1 MKKLTTILFQYKIF
15 PVLMFLVSTGLGIL
29 VITQNILIADFLA
42 KIIRHQFQGL
52 WIVLFILLGVLFLRA
67 TVQFLNQWL
76 GDTLAFK
83 VKHMLR
89 QRVIYKN
96 NGHPIGEQMTI
107 LTENIDGL
115 APFYKS
121 YLPQVFKSM
130 MVPLI
135 IIIAMFFIHFNTALI
150 MLITAPFI
158 PLFYIIFGLKTR
170 DESKDQM
177 TYLNQFS
184 QRFLN
189 IAKGLVTLKL
199 FNRTEQTEK
208 HIYDDSTQFRTL
220 TMRILRS
227 AFLSGLMLEFISMLG
242 IGLVALEATL
252 SLVVFHNIDFKTAA
266 IAIILAPE
274 FYNAIKDLGQAFH
287 TGKQSEGASD
297 VVFEFLEQPNN
308 NNEFLLKYEENQ
320 KPFIQLTDIS
330 FRYDNS
336 DRLVL
341 NDLNLEIYNG
351 DQIAL
356 VGPSGAGKSTL
367 THLIAGVYQPTI
379 GTISTNQR
387 DLNIGILSQQP
398 YIFSASIKEN
408 ITMFKDIENNTIE
421 EVLDEV
427 GLLDKVQSFTKGIN
441 TIIGEGGEMLSG
453 GQMRRIELCRLLVMK
468 PDLVIF
474 DEPATGLDIQTEHM
488 IQNVLFQHFKDTTMI
503 VIAHRDNTIRHLQR
517 RLYIENGRLIADDRN
532 ISVNITENGRLIAD
546 DRNISVNITENGDDL

>member
-15 PVLMFLVSTGLGIL
+15 PALMFLVSTGLGIL

-52 WIVLFILLGVLFLRA
+52 WIVLFILLGVLLLRA

-107 LTENIDGL
+107 LTENINGL

-135 IIIAMFFIHFNTALI
+135 IIIAMFFIHINTALI

-320 KPFIQLTDIS
+320 NPFIQLTDIS
-330 FRYDNS
+330 FRYDDS

-341 NDLNLEIYNG
+341 NDLNLEIFKG

-379 GTISTNQR
+379 GTISTNKH

-408 ITMFKDIENNTIE
+408 ITMFKDIENNTVE

-427 GLLDKVQSFTKGIN
+427 GLLDKVQSFTQGIN

-532 ISVNITENGRLIAD
+532 ISVNITENG
-546 DRNISVNITENGDDL
+546 DDL

>member
-52 WIVLFILLGVLFLRA
+52 WIVLFILLGVLLLRA

-336 DRLVL
+336 DILVL

-532 ISVNITENGRLIAD
+532 ISVNITENG
-546 DRNISVNITENGDDL
+546 DDL

>member
-52 WIVLFILLGVLFLRA
+52 WIVLFILLGVLLLRA

-297 VVFEFLEQPNN
+297 VVFEFLEQPNY

-330 FRYDNS
+330 FRYDDS

-341 NDLNLEIYNG
+341 NDLNLEIFKG

-427 GLLDKVQSFTKGIN
+427 GLLDKVQSFAKGIN

-532 ISVNITENGRLIAD
+532 ISVNITENG
-546 DRNISVNITENGDDL
+546 DDL

>member
-15 PVLMFLVSTGLGIL
+15 PVLMFLVSTGLGII

-52 WIVLFILLGVLFLRA
+52 WIVLFILLGVLLLRA

-297 VVFEFLEQPNN
+297 VVFEFLEQPNY

-330 FRYDNS
+330 FRYDDS

-341 NDLNLEIYNG
+341 NDLNLEIFKG

-427 GLLDKVQSFTKGIN
+427 GLLDKVQYFTKGIN

-532 ISVNITENGRLIAD
+532 ISVNITENG
-546 DRNISVNITENGDDL
+546 NDL

>member
-52 WIVLFILLGVLFLRA
+52 WIVLFILLGVLLLRA

-135 IIIAMFFIHFNTALI
+135 IIIAIFFIHINTALI

-252 SLVVFHNIDFKTAA
+252 NLVVFHNIDFKTAA

-330 FRYDNS
+330 FRYDDS

-341 NDLNLEIYNG
+341 NDLNLEIFKG

-379 GTISTNQR
+379 GTISINQR

-408 ITMFKDIENNTIE
+408 ITMFKDIENNTVE

-427 GLLDKVQSFTKGIN
+427 GLLDKVQSFTQGIN

-488 IQNVLFQHFKDTTMI
+488 IQNVLFQHFKGTTMI

-532 ISVNITENGRLIAD
+532 ISVNITENG
-546 DRNISVNITENGDDL
+546 DDL

>member
-52 WIVLFILLGVLFLRA
+52 WIVLFILLGVLLLRA

-130 MVPLI
+130 TVPLI

-330 FRYDNS
+330 FRYNNS

-367 THLIAGVYQPTI
+367 THLIAGVYRPTI

-408 ITMFKDIENNTIE
+408 ITMFKDIENKTVE

-532 ISVNITENGRLIAD
+532 ISVNITENG
-546 DRNISVNITENGDDL
+546 DDL

>member
-52 WIVLFILLGVLFLRA
+52 WIVLFILLGVLLLRA

-170 DESKDQM
+170 DESKAQM

-220 TMRILRS
+220 TIRILRS

-297 VVFEFLEQPNN
+297 VVFEFLEQPNY

-330 FRYDNS
+330 FRYDDS

-341 NDLNLEIYNG
+341 NDLNLEIFKG

-532 ISVNITENGRLIAD
+532 ISVNITENG
-546 DRNISVNITENGDDL
+546 DDL

>member
-15 PVLMFLVSTGLGIL
+15 PILMFLVSTGLGIL

-52 WIVLFILLGVLFLRA
+52 WIVLFILLGVLLLRA

-297 VVFEFLEQPNN
+297 VVFEFLEQPNY

-330 FRYDNS
+330 FRYDDS

-341 NDLNLEIYNG
+341 NDLNLEIFKG

-532 ISVNITENGRLIAD
+532 ISVNITENG
-546 DRNISVNITENGDDL
+546 DDL

>member
-29 VITQNILIADFLA
+29 VIAQNILIADFLA

-52 WIVLFILLGVLFLRA
+52 WIVLFILLGVLLLRA

-252 SLVVFHNIDFKTAA
+252 NLVVFHNIDFKTAA

-330 FRYDNS
+330 FRYDDS

-341 NDLNLEIYNG
+341 NDLNLEIFKG

-367 THLIAGVYQPTI
+367 THLIAGVYQSTI
-379 GTISTNQR
+379 GTISINQR
-387 DLNIGILSQQP
+387 DLNIGILTQQP

-408 ITMFKDIENNTIE
+408 ITMFKDIENNTVE

-427 GLLDKVQSFTKGIN
+427 GLLDKVQSFTQGIN

-532 ISVNITENGRLIAD
+532 ISVNITENG
-546 DRNISVNITENGDDL
+546 DDL

>member
-52 WIVLFILLGVLFLRA
+52 WIVLFILLGVLLLRA

-297 VVFEFLEQPNN
+297 VVFEFLEQPNY

-330 FRYDNS
+330 FRYDDS

-341 NDLNLEIYNG
+341 NDLNLEIFKG

-427 GLLDKVQSFTKGIN
+427 GLLDKVQSFTKGIH

-532 ISVNITENGRLIAD
+532 ISVNITENG
-546 DRNISVNITENGDDL
+546 DDL

>member
-1 MKKLTTILFQYKIF
+1 MKKLTIILFQYKIF

-52 WIVLFILLGVLFLRA
+52 WIVLFILLGVLLLRA

-503 VIAHRDNTIRHLQR
+503 VIAHRYNTIRHLQR

-532 ISVNITENGRLIAD
+532 ISVNITENG
-546 DRNISVNITENGDDL
+546 DDL

>member
-29 VITQNILIADFLA
+29 IITQNILIADFLA

-52 WIVLFILLGVLFLRA
+52 WIVLFILLGVLLLRA

-135 IIIAMFFIHFNTALI
+135 IIIAMFFIHINTALI

-252 SLVVFHNIDFKTAA
+252 NLVVFHNIDFKTAA

-330 FRYDNS
+330 FRYDDS

-341 NDLNLEIYNG
+341 NDLNLEIFKG

-379 GTISTNQR
+379 GTISINQR

-408 ITMFKDIENNTIE
+408 ITMFKDIENNTVE

-427 GLLDKVQSFTKGIN
+427 GLLDKVQSFTQGIN

-488 IQNVLFQHFKDTTMI
+488 IQNVLFQHFKGTTMI

-532 ISVNITENGRLIAD
+532 ISVNITENG
-546 DRNISVNITENGDDL
+546 DDL

>member
-15 PVLMFLVSTGLGIL
+15 PVLMFLVSTGLGII

-52 WIVLFILLGVLFLRA
+52 WIVLFILLGVLLLRA

-297 VVFEFLEQPNN
+297 VVFEFLEQPNY

-330 FRYDNS
+330 FRYDDS

-341 NDLNLEIYNG
+341 NDLNLEIFKG

-488 IQNVLFQHFKDTTMI
+488 IQNVLFQHFKDTTMT

-532 ISVNITENGRLIAD
+532 ISVNITENG
-546 DRNISVNITENGDDL
+546 DDL

>member
-52 WIVLFILLGVLFLRA
+52 WIVLFILLGVLLLRA

-330 FRYDNS
+330 FRYNNS

-367 THLIAGVYQPTI
+367 THLIAGVYRPTI

-408 ITMFKDIENNTIE
+408 ITMFKDIENKTVE

-427 GLLDKVQSFTKGIN
+427 GLLDKVQSFAKGIN

-532 ISVNITENGRLIAD
+532 ISVNITENG
-546 DRNISVNITENGDDL
+546 DDL

>member
-52 WIVLFILLGVLFLRA
+52 WIVLFILLGVLLLRA

-135 IIIAMFFIHFNTALI
+135 IIIAMFFIHINTALI

-252 SLVVFHNIDFKTAA
+252 NLVVFHNIDFKTAA

-330 FRYDNS
+330 FRYDDS

-341 NDLNLEIYNG
+341 NDLNLEIFKG

-379 GTISTNQR
+379 GTISINQR

-408 ITMFKDIENNTIE
+408 ITMFKDIENNTVE

-427 GLLDKVQSFTKGIN
+427 GLLDKVQSFTQGIN
-441 TIIGEGGEMLSG
+441 TIIGERGEMLSG

-488 IQNVLFQHFKDTTMI
+488 IQNVLFQHFKGTTMI

-532 ISVNITENGRLIAD
+532 ISVNITENG
-546 DRNISVNITENGDDL
+546 DDL

>member
-15 PVLMFLVSTGLGIL
+15 PVLMFLVSTGLGII

-52 WIVLFILLGVLFLRA
+52 WIVLFILLGVLLLRA
-67 TVQFLNQWL
+67 IVQFLNQWL

-242 IGLVALEATL
+242 IGLAALEATL

-297 VVFEFLEQPNN
+297 VVFEFLEQPNY

-330 FRYDNS
+330 FRYDDS

-341 NDLNLEIYNG
+341 NDLNLEIFKG

-532 ISVNITENGRLIAD
+532 ISVNITENG
-546 DRNISVNITENGDDL
+546 DDL

>member
-1 MKKLTTILFQYKIF
+1 MKKLTTLLFQYKIF

-29 VITQNILIADFLA
+29 VITQNILIADFLD

-52 WIVLFILLGVLFLRA
+52 WIVLFILLGVLLLRA

-297 VVFEFLEQPNN
+297 VVFEFLEQPNY

-330 FRYDNS
+330 FRYDDS

-341 NDLNLEIYNG
+341 NDLNLEIFKG

-517 RLYIENGRLIADDRN
+517 RLYIENGRLIAD
-532 ISVNITENGRLIAD
+532 G
-546 DRNISVNITENGDDL
+546 RNISVNITENGDDL

>member
-15 PVLMFLVSTGLGIL
+15 PVLMFLISTGLGIL

-52 WIVLFILLGVLFLRA
+52 WIVLFILLGVLLLRA

-330 FRYDNS
+330 FRYNNS

-367 THLIAGVYQPTI
+367 THLIAGVYRPTI

-408 ITMFKDIENNTIE
+408 ITMFKDIENKTVE

-532 ISVNITENGRLIAD
+532 ISVNITENG
-546 DRNISVNITENGDDL
+546 DDL

>member
-52 WIVLFILLGVLFLRA
+52 WIVLFILLGVLLLRA

-330 FRYDNS
+330 FRYDDS

-341 NDLNLEIYNG
+341 NDLNLEIFKG

-408 ITMFKDIENNTIE
+408 ITMFKDIENKTVE

-488 IQNVLFQHFKDTTMI
+488 IQNVLFQHFKDTTTI

-532 ISVNITENGRLIAD
+532 ISVNITENG
-546 DRNISVNITENGDDL
+546 DDL

>member
-15 PVLMFLVSTGLGIL
+15 PVLMFMVSTGLGIL

-52 WIVLFILLGVLFLRA
+52 WIVLFILLGVLLLRA
-67 TVQFLNQWL
+67 TVQFINQWL

-330 FRYDNS
+330 FRYDDS

-341 NDLNLEIYNG
+341 NDLNLEIFKG

-379 GTISTNQR
+379 GTISTNKR

-427 GLLDKVQSFTKGIN
+427 GLLDKVQSFTQGIN

-532 ISVNITENGRLIAD
+532 ISVNITENG
-546 DRNISVNITENGDDL
+546 DDL

>member
-1 MKKLTTILFQYKIF
+1 MILRKTFYNRLGDIIVKKLTTILFQYKIF

-52 WIVLFILLGVLFLRA
+52 WIVLFILLGVLLLRA

-330 FRYDNS
+330 FRYNNS

-367 THLIAGVYQPTI
+367 THLIAGVYRPTI

-408 ITMFKDIENNTIE
+408 ITMFKDIENKTVE
-421 EVLDEV
+421 EVLDVV

-532 ISVNITENGRLIAD
+532 ISVNITENG
-546 DRNISVNITENGDDL
+546 DDL

>member
-52 WIVLFILLGVLFLRA
+52 WIVLFILLGVLLLRA

-297 VVFEFLEQPNN
+297 VVFEFLEQPNY

-330 FRYDNS
+330 FRYDDS

-341 NDLNLEIYNG
+341 NDLNLEIFKG

-387 DLNIGILSQQP
+387 DFNIGILSQQP

-532 ISVNITENGRLIAD
+532 ISVNITENG
-546 DRNISVNITENGDDL
+546 DDL

>member
-52 WIVLFILLGVLFLRA
+52 WIVLFILLGVLLLRA

-297 VVFEFLEQPNN
+297 FVFEFLEQPNN

-532 ISVNITENGRLIAD
+532 ISVNITENG
-546 DRNISVNITENGDDL
+546 DDL

>member
-52 WIVLFILLGVLFLRA
+52 WIVLFILLGVLLLRA

-252 SLVVFHNIDFKTAA
+252 SLVVFHDIDFKTAA

-297 VVFEFLEQPNN
+297 VVFEFLEQPNY

-330 FRYDNS
+330 FRYDDS

-341 NDLNLEIYNG
+341 NDLNLEIFKG

-532 ISVNITENGRLIAD
+532 ISVNITENG
-546 DRNISVNITENGDDL
+546 DDL

>member
-52 WIVLFILLGVLFLRA
+52 WIVLFILLGVLLLRA

-135 IIIAMFFIHFNTALI
+135 IIIAMFFIHINTALI

-252 SLVVFHNIDFKTAA
+252 NLVVFHNIDFKTAA

-330 FRYDNS
+330 FRYDDS

-341 NDLNLEIYNG
+341 NDLNLEIFKG

-379 GTISTNQR
+379 GTISINQR

-408 ITMFKDIENNTIE
+408 ITMFKDIENNTVE

-427 GLLDKVQSFTKGIN
+427 GLLDKVQSFTQGIN

-468 PDLVIF
+468 PDLIIF

-488 IQNVLFQHFKDTTMI
+488 IQNVLFQHFKGTTMI

-532 ISVNITENGRLIAD
+532 ISVNITENG
-546 DRNISVNITENGDDL
+546 DDL

>member
-42 KIIRHQFQGL
+42 KIIRNQFQGL
-52 WIVLFILLGVLFLRA
+52 WIVLFILLGVLLLRA

-330 FRYDNS
+330 FRYDDS

-341 NDLNLEIYNG
+341 NDLNLEIFKG

-367 THLIAGVYQPTI
+367 THLIAGVYHPTI

-408 ITMFKDIENNTIE
+408 ITMFKDIENNIVE

-532 ISVNITENGRLIAD
+532 ISVNITENG
-546 DRNISVNITENGDDL
+546 DDL

>member
-15 PVLMFLVSTGLGIL
+15 PVLMFMVSTGLGIL

-52 WIVLFILLGVLFLRA
+52 WIVLFILLGVLLLRA

-199 FNRTEQTEK
+199 FNRTGQTEK

-330 FRYDNS
+330 FRYDDS

-341 NDLNLEIYNG
+341 NDLNLEIFKG

-379 GTISTNQR
+379 GTISTNKR

-427 GLLDKVQSFTKGIN
+427 GLLDKVQSFTQGIN

-532 ISVNITENGRLIAD
+532 ISVNITENG
-546 DRNISVNITENGDDL
+546 DDL

>member
-52 WIVLFILLGVLFLRA
+52 RIVLFILLGVLLLRA

-135 IIIAMFFIHFNTALI
+135 IIIAMFFIHINTALI

-252 SLVVFHNIDFKTAA
+252 NLVVFHNIDFKTAA

-330 FRYDNS
+330 FRYDDS

-341 NDLNLEIYNG
+341 NDLNLEIFKG

-379 GTISTNQR
+379 GTISINQR

-408 ITMFKDIENNTIE
+408 ITMFKDIENNTVE

-427 GLLDKVQSFTKGIN
+427 GLLDKVQSFTQGIN

-488 IQNVLFQHFKDTTMI
+488 IQNVLFQHFKGTTMI

-532 ISVNITENGRLIAD
+532 ISVNITENG
-546 DRNISVNITENGDDL
+546 DDL

>member
-15 PVLMFLVSTGLGIL
+15 PVLMFMVSTGLGIL

-52 WIVLFILLGVLFLRA
+52 WIGLFILLGVLLLRA

-330 FRYDNS
+330 FRYDDS

-341 NDLNLEIYNG
+341 NDLNLEIFKG

-379 GTISTNQR
+379 GTISTNKR

-427 GLLDKVQSFTKGIN
+427 GLLDKVQSFTQGIN

-532 ISVNITENGRLIAD
+532 ISVNITENG
-546 DRNISVNITENGDDL
+546 DDL

>member
-15 PVLMFLVSTGLGIL
+15 PVLMFLDSTGLGII

-52 WIVLFILLGVLFLRA
+52 WIVLFILLGVLLLRA

-297 VVFEFLEQPNN
+297 VVFEFLEQPNY

-330 FRYDNS
+330 FRYDDS

-341 NDLNLEIYNG
+341 NDLNLEIFKG

-532 ISVNITENGRLIAD
+532 ISVNITENG
-546 DRNISVNITENGDDL
+546 DDL

>member
-15 PVLMFLVSTGLGIL
+15 PVLMFMVSTGLGIL
-29 VITQNILIADFLA
+29 VITQDILIADFLA

-52 WIVLFILLGVLFLRA
+52 WIVLFILLGVLLLRA

-330 FRYDNS
+330 FRYDDS

-341 NDLNLEIYNG
+341 NDLNLEIFKG

-379 GTISTNQR
+379 GTISTNKR

-427 GLLDKVQSFTKGIN
+427 GLLDKVQSFTQGIN

-532 ISVNITENGRLIAD
+532 ISVNITENG
-546 DRNISVNITENGDDL
+546 DDL

>member
-52 WIVLFILLGVLFLRA
+52 WIVLFILLGVLLLRA

-76 GDTLAFK
+76 GDALAFK

-135 IIIAMFFIHFNTALI
+135 IIIAMFFIHINTALI

-252 SLVVFHNIDFKTAA
+252 NLVVFHNIDFKTAA

-330 FRYDNS
+330 FRYDDS

-341 NDLNLEIYNG
+341 NDLNLEIFKG

-379 GTISTNQR
+379 GTISINQR

-408 ITMFKDIENNTIE
+408 ITMFKDIENNTVE

-427 GLLDKVQSFTKGIN
+427 GLLDKVQSFTQGIN

-488 IQNVLFQHFKDTTMI
+488 IQNVLFQHFKGTTMI

-532 ISVNITENGRLIAD
+532 ISVNITENG
-546 DRNISVNITENGDDL
+546 DDL

>member
-15 PVLMFLVSTGLGIL
+15 PVLMFLVSTGLGII

-52 WIVLFILLGVLFLRA
+52 WIVLFILLGVLLLRA

-297 VVFEFLEQPNN
+297 VVFEFLEQPNY

-330 FRYDNS
+330 FRYDDS

-341 NDLNLEIYNG
+341 NDLNLEIFKG

-468 PDLVIF
+468 PYLVIF

-532 ISVNITENGRLIAD
+532 ISVNITENG
-546 DRNISVNITENGDDL
+546 DDL

>member
-1 MKKLTTILFQYKIF
+1 MKKLTKILFQYKIF

-52 WIVLFILLGVLFLRA
+52 WIVLFILLGVLLLRA

-135 IIIAMFFIHFNTALI
+135 IIIAMFFIHINTALI

-252 SLVVFHNIDFKTAA
+252 NLVVFHNIDFKTAA

-330 FRYDNS
+330 FRYDDS

-341 NDLNLEIYNG
+341 NDLNLEIFKG

-379 GTISTNQR
+379 GTISINQR

-408 ITMFKDIENNTIE
+408 ITMFKDIENNTVE

-427 GLLDKVQSFTKGIN
+427 GLLDKVQSFTQGIN

-488 IQNVLFQHFKDTTMI
+488 IQNVLFQHFKGTTMI

-532 ISVNITENGRLIAD
+532 ISVNITENG
-546 DRNISVNITENGDDL
+546 DDL

>member
-52 WIVLFILLGVLFLRA
+52 WIVLFILLGVLLLRA

-150 MLITAPFI
+150 ILITAPFI

-297 VVFEFLEQPNN
+297 VVFEFLEQPNY

-330 FRYDNS
+330 FRYDDS

-341 NDLNLEIYNG
+341 NDLNLEIFKG

-532 ISVNITENGRLIAD
+532 ISVNITENG
-546 DRNISVNITENGDDL
+546 DDL

>member
-15 PVLMFLVSTGLGIL
+15 PALMFLVSTGLGIL

-52 WIVLFILLGVLFLRA
+52 WIVLFILLGVLLLRA

-297 VVFEFLEQPNN
+297 VVFEFLEQPNY

-330 FRYDNS
+330 FRYDDS

-341 NDLNLEIYNG
+341 NDLNLEIFKG

-532 ISVNITENGRLIAD
+532 ISVNITENG
-546 DRNISVNITENGDDL
+546 DDL

>member
-52 WIVLFILLGVLFLRA
+52 WIVLFILLGVLLLRA

-170 DESKDQM
+170 DEAKDQM

-297 VVFEFLEQPNN
+297 VVFEFLEQPNY

-330 FRYDNS
+330 FRYDDS

-341 NDLNLEIYNG
+341 NDLNLEIFKG

-532 ISVNITENGRLIAD
+532 ISVNITENG
-546 DRNISVNITENGDDL
+546 DDL

>member
-52 WIVLFILLGVLFLRA
+52 WIVLFILLGVLLLRA

-266 IAIILAPE
+266 IAIILATE

-297 VVFEFLEQPNN
+297 VVFEFLEQPNY

-330 FRYDNS
+330 FRYDDS

-341 NDLNLEIYNG
+341 NDLNLEIFKG

-532 ISVNITENGRLIAD
+532 ISVNITENG
-546 DRNISVNITENGDDL
+546 DDL

>member
-29 VITQNILIADFLA
+29 VITQNILIAGFLA

-52 WIVLFILLGVLFLRA
+52 WIVLFILLGVLLLRA

-135 IIIAMFFIHFNTALI
+135 IIIAMFFIHINTALI

-330 FRYDNS
+330 FRYDDS

-341 NDLNLEIYNG
+341 NDLNLEIFKG

-356 VGPSGAGKSTL
+356 VGPSRAGKSTL

-408 ITMFKDIENNTIE
+408 ITMFKDIENNTVE

-488 IQNVLFQHFKDTTMI
+488 IQNVLFQHFKSTTMI

-517 RLYIENGRLIADDRN
+517 RLYIEK
-532 ISVNITENGRLIAD
+532 GRLIAD

>member
-29 VITQNILIADFLA
+29 VIAQNILIADFLA

-52 WIVLFILLGVLFLRA
+52 WIVLFILLGVLLLRA

-252 SLVVFHNIDFKTAA
+252 NLVVFHNIDFKTAA

-330 FRYDNS
+330 FRYDDS

-341 NDLNLEIYNG
+341 NDLNLEIFKG

-379 GTISTNQR
+379 GTISINQR

-408 ITMFKDIENNTIE
+408 ITMFKDIENNTVE

-427 GLLDKVQSFTKGIN
+427 GLLDKVQSFTQGIN

-453 GQMRRIELCRLLVMK
+453 GQMRRIELCRILVMK

-532 ISVNITENGRLIAD
+532 ISVNITENG
-546 DRNISVNITENGDDL
+546 DDL